1 MAVWSQS
8 EIERA
13 ELETVLA
20 SVIFSRSPN
29 LAKMLRYIGLKYL
42 EGQQDSIKEYNIGV
56 EALERPPDYDPK
68 KDSIVRV
75 EAVRLRQKLK
85 QYYENEGAD
94 HPVVISLQAGQ
105 YVPQFLHRGKE
116 NTASAALPLAGGRRR
131 PAVSGGSQD
140 SSSAALQPGT
150 AYRENSMAAAD
161 SDGTAARPPV
171 GWRAGGRK
179 WLLALPLVVVVGAGI
194 WVAIRATRSKVGQ
207 GLATA
212 VPVRPPEAS
221 VPTAAVPVRP
231 PEASVPAAASAGSA
245 VRFIAGYSRED
256 YADWSGE
263 TWGPDRYY
271 TGGHAIVEP
280 QVFIARAPD
289 PKLFETAREGEFS
302 YNIPLRAGTYELH
315 LYFVETEYGPGT
327 TRGGGENSRVFSV
340 NMNGKSLL
348 TDFDIYSDAGG
359 TNIADERVFKDVSP
373 AADGELHLSF
383 VKEVHNPI
391 LNALEIFPSPPGKTQ
406 PIRIVAQSRS
416 YTDAAGQ
423 VWKPDRYFMR
433 GSLAIGV
440 DRVQGTRDPSLY
452 TEERYG
458 NFSYAIPVAPGR
470 YAVTLHFAETHFGPD
485 NEGGGGVGSRVFDVD
500 CNGVPLLRSFDIFKD
515 AVGDNRAVV
524 RTFQDLRPNAQG
536 KLVLSFVSIKNYA
549 SVRAIEVIG
558 ESP

>member
-13 ELETVLA
+13 ELEAVLA
-20 SVIFSRSPN
+20 SGVFSRSPN

-56 EALERPPDYDPK
+56 DALERPPDYDPK
-68 KDSIVRV
+68 RDSIVRV

-94 HPVVISLQAGQ
+94 HPVIISLQAGQ
-105 YVPQFLHRGKE
+105 YVPHFLHRGKE
-116 NTASAALPLAGGRRR
+116 HTPSAALPLAGGRRR
-131 PAVSGGSQD
+131 PPASGGSQD
-140 SSSAALQPGT
+140 SSSAAPQPAT
-150 AYRENSMAAAD
+150 AVREKSMAAAD
-161 SDGTAARPPV
+161 SIGTANRPPV
-171 GWRAGGRK
+171 GPRAGGRK
-179 WLLALPLVVVVGAGI
+179 WVLALPLAVVVGVAI
-194 WVAIRATRSKVGQ
+194 WVVISVARSKVGKAP
-207 GLATA
+207 AT
-212 VPVRPPEAS
+212 
-221 VPTAAVPVRP
+221 TVPVRP

-245 VRFIAGYSRED
+245 VRLIAGYSRKD
-256 YADWSGE
+256 YADRSGE

-280 QVFIARAPD
+280 QFFIARAPD

-302 YNIPLRAGTYELH
+302 YNIPLKAGTYELH

-340 NMNGKSLL
+340 NVNGKSLL
-348 TDFDIYSDAGG
+348 SEFDIYSDAGG

-383 VKEVHNPI
+383 VKAVQYPI
-391 LNALEIFPSPPGKTQ
+391 LNALEIFPSPPGKTH
-406 PIRIVAQSRS
+406 PIRIVAQGHSF
-416 YTDAAGQ
+416 TDAAGQ
-423 VWKPDRYFMR
+423 VWKSDRYFMS
-433 GSLAIGV
+433 GSYAVAV
-440 DRVQGTRDPSLY
+440 DRVQGTGDPGLY

-485 NEGGGGVGSRVFDVD
+485 NEGGGGVASRVFDVD
-500 CNGVPLLRSFDIFKD
+500 CNGAPLLRSFDIFKD
-515 AVGDNRAVV
+515 AGGDNRAVV
-524 RTFQDLRPNAQG
+524 RTFQNLRPTAQG

>member
-1 MAVWSQS
+1 MWSQS

-20 SVIFSRSPN
+20 SGIFSRSPN

-105 YVPQFLHRGKE
+105 YVPQFLHREKE
-116 NTASAALPLAGGRRR
+116 NSASAGLPLAGGRKR
-131 PAVSGGSQD
+131 PVAGGGSQD
-140 SSSAALQPGT
+140 SSSAA
-150 AYRENSMAAAD
+150 AYRESSMAEAGPIA
-161 SDGTAARPPV
+161 TAARPPV
-171 GWRAGGRK
+171 GSRAGGRK
-179 WLLALPLVVVVGAGI
+179 WLLALLLMVVVGIAI
-194 WVAIRATRSKVGQ
+194 WVAMRAARSKVGQ
-207 GLATA
+207 GTA
-212 VPVRPPEAS
+212 
-221 VPTAAVPVRP
+221 AAVPVRV
-231 PEASVPAAASAGSA
+231 PEASAPAADVPVRVTEAPGPAAASAGSA
-245 VRFIAGYSRED
+245 MRIIAGYSRKD
-256 YADWSGE
+256 YADRSGE
-263 TWGPDRYY
+263 TWVADRYY
-271 TGGHAIVEP
+271 TGGHVTVEP

-302 YNIPLRAGTYELH
+302 YNIPLKAGTYELH

-340 NMNGKSLL
+340 NVNGKPLL
-348 TDFDIYSDAGG
+348 TDFDLYSDAGG
-359 TNIADERVFKDVSP
+359 TNIADERVFKDVSR

-383 VKEVHNPI
+383 VKQIYYPI
-391 LNALEIFPSPPGKTQ
+391 LNGWEIFPSPPGKTQ
-406 PIRIVAQSRS
+406 PIRIVAQDHS

-423 VWKPDRYFMR
+423 VWKPDRYFMS
-433 GSLAIGV
+433 GSSTIATN
-440 DRVQGTRDPSLY
+440 RVQGTPDPDLY
-452 TEERYG
+452 AEERFG
-458 NFSYAIPVAPGR
+458 NFSYAIPVAEGR

-485 NEGGGGVGSRVFDVD
+485 NLGGGGVGNRVFDVN

-515 AVGDNRAVV
+515 AGGDNRAVV
-524 RTFQDLRPNAQG
+524 RTFHDLRPNAQG

-549 SVRAIEVIG
+549 SIRAIQVIG